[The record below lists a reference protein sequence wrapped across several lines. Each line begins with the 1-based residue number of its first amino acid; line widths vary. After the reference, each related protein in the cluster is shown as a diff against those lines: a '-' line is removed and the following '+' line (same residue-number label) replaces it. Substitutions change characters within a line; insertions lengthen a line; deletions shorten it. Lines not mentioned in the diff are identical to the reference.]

1 MTLTLAFCIGV
12 VAGLRTF
19 TPMAVLLLAR
29 GGVWVIAGIP
39 AALAA
44 GLEFMADV
52 RPTTPPRTAP
62 MGLAFRLVSG
72 ASAGWMIATL
82 HGSSAGFGALA
93 GVVGAG
99 VGTYGGVA
107 IRIAAIARIGA
118 YPAAIAEDLIAVGL
132 AVAIVTH

>member
-1 MTLTLAFCIGV
+1 
-12 VAGLRTF
+12 
-19 TPMAVLLLAR
+19 LAR